1 MSVAEMSFSYNR
13 ATLDEWRR
21 GPTAQ
26 AIRHRARARAHAIAA
41 DGLEPGSCGAG
52 DCEDPGRG
60 GRAGL
65 VHHRG
70 RHVATA
76 GSEAKL
82 GTARAACTALET
94 EIELHVDEIV
104 ELEAFLAEAMSVV
117 ERLEHVRNAPSE
129 SVMNR

>member
-1 MSVAEMSFSYNR
+1 MNPKTFVFALAVAALALPASSQIYKWVDDKGRTHYGEKPPEGVKAVEMGAPPPSPSGN
-13 ATLDEWRR
+13 
-21 GPTAQ
+21 TAPPPQ
-26 AIRHRARARAHAIAA
+26 P
-41 DGLEPGSCGAG
+41 DWKQKEL
-52 DCEDPGRG
+52 
-60 GRAGL
+60 
-65 VHHRG
+65 
-70 RHVATA
+70 
-76 GSEAKL
+76 EAKL